1 MSNYSTKT
9 QQFLNHN
16 NEGDHTGN
24 LDSSLAEL
32 AIEQFGGEEAFLA
45 VWEDVCDSI
54 VGVSGWTE
62 TAEMVAFYEN
72 NREKILEFHELV
84 ADEEGYDTLSA
95 AIAEWGYLDGKYTVN
110 DVKRGLYDND
120 SKQHKLVAE
129 ACAMSIGQ
137 ETARY
142 YQMFDENY
150 EESDDCEQGD
160 EGDYDDDE

>member
-1 MSNYSTKT
+1 MSNYSAKM
-9 QQFLNHN
+9 QKFLNHN

-24 LDSSLAEL
+24 LDSSLAEV
-32 AIEQFGGEEAFLA
+32 AIEQFGGEEAFLE
-45 VWEDVCDSI
+45 VWEGVCDSI
-54 VGVSGWTE
+54 VGVSGWTDSPK
-62 TAEMVAFYEN
+62 MIAFYN
-72 NREKILEFHELV
+72 KNREKILEFLELV
-84 ADEEGYDTLSA
+84 ADEEGYNTLSA

-110 DVKRGLYDND
+110 DVKRGLFEDS

-129 ACAMSIGQ
+129 ACAMCVGQ

-142 YQMFDENY
+142 YQMFDEDY